1 MMRTI
6 IILIFVVL
14 FAILTLPMLLVMWII
29 SKFNLRAS
37 ERLCHALMSFLLRGL
52 KVLSGVDLT
61 IKGME
66 NIPSDKGVLFAGN
79 HRSYFDIIFTYPL
92 NKKPTS
98 YVAKSDLKKIPL
110 FSFWGKMMQVL
121 FFDRTDIRAAIKM
134 IQDGAE
140 ILKSGNNVFIY
151 PEGGRNKNESQLDLL
166 PFHDGSFKMASKAN
180 APIVPVAISGCADV
194 WEAHSP
200 WVKKAS
206 VTITY
211 GKPFYISSL
220 EPEQRKH
227 IGDYFRS
234 LMTEMLKES

>member
-1 MMRTI
+1 MRTI
-6 IILIFVVL
+6 ISLIFVVI
-14 FAILTLPMLLVMWII
+14 FAIVTLPMLLVMWIV
-29 SKFNLRAS
+29 SKINLRAS

-52 KVLSGVDLT
+52 KVLSGVKLK
-61 IKGME
+61 IVGME
-66 NIPSDKGVLFAGN
+66 NIPADKGVLFVGN

-110 FSFWGKMMQVL
+110 FSFWGRMMQVL
-121 FFDRTDIRAAIKM
+121 FFDRNDLRASIRM

-180 APIVPVAISGCADV
+180 APVVTVSIKNCADV
-194 WEAHSP
+194 WEAHFP

-211 GKPFYISSL
+211 GKPFYISEL
-220 EPEQRKH
+220 DAEDRKH
-227 IGDYFRS
+227 IGEYVRNRI
-234 LMTEMLKES
+234 KETIEAS